1 MAHFA
6 QLNENG
12 SVLRVIVVNNET
24 APTEEAG
31 IAFLHELYK
40 ENNTIWKQTSFNTYA
55 GVHYTEGEDRV
66 RTPSADQSKAFR
78 GNFAS
83 AGGHYDSVKDI
94 FVGPKPYSSWDS
106 YDDNGQWQSPVPI
119 PTKWQIA
126 DGLWT
131 QADSDNGDL
140 PADKSVGDVKEIM
153 VKTTFD
159 EDNVRWVG
167 SLTWPH
173 TSPDLSE
180 FIYYWN
186 SSTETWDLI

>member
-12 SVLRVIVVNNET
+12 SVLRVVVVNNET

-55 GVHYTEGEDRV
+55 GVHYTDGEDRV

-106 YDDNGQWQSPVPI
+106 YDDNGQWQSPVPL
-119 PTKWQIA
+119 PTKW
-126 DGLWT
+126 
-131 QADSDNGDL
+131 
-140 PADKSVGDVKEIM
+140 EINETA

-159 EDNVRWVG
+159 DDNVRWVG
-167 SLTWPH
+167 SITWPH
-173 TSPDLSE
+173 TSPGLSE